1 MSTQQ
6 EMAKLLEQWLRL
18 TEAEA
23 GAIQSAAW
31 LVLREVQAAKTSLQS
46 RLAQAREKWELEN
59 PGHGSKTGPV
69 LHPFH
74 AELGRL
80 LSLETRNGELL
91 AAQVRR
97 AQAEKE
103 SLKETVRNLRN
114 VQRTYASKPQGA
126 WNCYS

>member
-1 MSTQQ
+1 MNARQ

-18 TEAEA
+18 TQAEA

-31 LVLREVQAAKTSLQS
+31 PVLREMQAAKIPLQT
-46 RLAQAREKWELEN
+46 RLTQVRAKWESEN
-59 PGHGSKTGPV
+59 SGNDTSK
-69 LHPFH
+69 HPFH

-80 LSLETRNGELL
+80 ISLETRNSELL

-103 SLKETVRNLRN
+103 SLKEAVHNLRKI
-114 VQRTYASKPQGA
+114 QRSYVAKPPEA
-126 WNCYS
+126 WVCYS